1 MAIVYCVIFIS
12 RFQVLILFLS
22 QMIKPWIHA
31 ARPRTLPLALS
42 GSILGSFLAAAD
54 GVFRWNIFLLA
65 ALTSLLLQILS
76 NLANDYGDFTKG
88 TDNHERIG
96 PDRMVSTG
104 AITPRQMIAAIGLVS
119 SLALVSGIFLI
130 LQGFPDGN
138 APLKLTYLALG
149 LASIGAAINYT
160 VGKNPYGYSGFGD
173 LFVFIFFGIIAVTGT
188 YFLHGQLLRPEV
200 LLPAVS
206 LGLLSTGVLNLNN
219 LRDERSDI
227 LTNKHTLVVKMG
239 GKWGRIYHATLIG
252 LAILATALYVALNYH
267 SATQLLFVISIP
279 LLIRNMVVVLRNTI
293 PADLNVELRNLS
305 LSTLFFSITF
315 GIGMIL

>member
-1 MAIVYCVIFIS
+1 
-12 RFQVLILFLS
+12 
-22 QMIKPWIHA
+22 MIKPWIHA
-31 ARPRTLPLALS
+31 ARLRTLPLALS

-54 GVFRWNIFLLA
+54 GVFRWAIFLLA

-119 SLALVSGIFLI
+119 SLALISGVFLI
-130 LQGFPDGN
+130 LRGFPHGD
-138 APLKLTYLALG
+138 AVLKLTYLLLG
-149 LASIGAAINYT
+149 LAAIGAAINYT

-173 LFVFIFFGIIAVTGT
+173 LFVFIFFGLIAVVGT
-188 YFLHGQLLRPEV
+188 YFLHGQTLKWEV
-200 LLPAVS
+200 FLPAIS

-219 LRDERSDI
+219 LRDERSDS
-227 LTNKHTLVVKMG
+227 LTHKNTLVVKMG
-239 GKWGRIYHATLIG
+239 GKWGRIYHATLLI
-252 LAILATALYVALNYH
+252 LAILSSCIYVALNFK
-267 SATQLLFVISIP
+267 SISQLLFLVSVP
-279 LLIRNMVVVLRNTI
+279 FLVRNMAVVLRNKV

-305 LSTLFFSITF
+305 LSTLLFSVTF
-315 GIGMIL
+315 GVGLII